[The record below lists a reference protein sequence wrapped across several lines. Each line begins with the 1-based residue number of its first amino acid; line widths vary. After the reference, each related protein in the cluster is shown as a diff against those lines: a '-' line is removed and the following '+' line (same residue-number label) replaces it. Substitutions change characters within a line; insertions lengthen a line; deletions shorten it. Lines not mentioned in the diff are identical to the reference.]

1 MKVIKFFKNPK
12 NWVFIILPAFLVIGW
27 LALLIYADVIS
38 ATNSALVIT
47 AQLLLTAAAALIFI
61 PSFYGLTKQKRLL
74 KIIASA
80 LLFAGFLGLQIFV
93 VATIPK
99 LCKAERERQE
109 LYEEFKK
116 LSFDDENYR
125 EAANRATDAA
135 LKRDDFSIKIEIA
148 NTVSF
153 TTFIAADAFA
163 KPTKKENSEP
173 EPAEE

>member
-12 NWVFIILPAFLVIGW
+12 NWAFIILPVFLFIGW
-27 LALLIYADVIS
+27 LALLIYADIIS
-38 ATNSALVIT
+38 TTNPALVIT
-47 AQLLLTAAAALIFI
+47 AQLLIIVGVILIFI
-61 PSFYGLTKQKRLL
+61 PAFYKLTKRKQLL

-80 LLFAGFLGLQIFV
+80 VLAACFLGLQIFV
-93 VATIPK
+93 VVTIPK
-99 LCKAERERQE
+99 LCEAERERQE

-116 LSFDDENYR
+116 LSFDDENYC
-125 EAANRATDAA
+125 EAASRVTDAA

-148 NTVSF
+148 NAVSF

-173 EPAEE
+173 KPAEE